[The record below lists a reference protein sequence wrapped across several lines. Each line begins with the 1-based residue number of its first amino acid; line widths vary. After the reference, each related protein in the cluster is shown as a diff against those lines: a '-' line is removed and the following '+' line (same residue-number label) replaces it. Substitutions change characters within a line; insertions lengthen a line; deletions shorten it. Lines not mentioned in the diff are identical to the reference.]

1 MVLITAR
8 NAPNYGQHQII
19 VGGSFRKT
27 FKKWLPKIKSV
38 GKIALPA
45 IGAIVASKLFSN
57 NQNSNQQMQQM
68 GNIANQV
75 LSNPSQFIQQK
86 GNQLIDQYAPDVLPE
101 SVKQELR
108 DQASN
113 LGELVESNPT
123 ITRVRKT
130 AKKVIKR
137 KKPKKVIIEEEEP
150 EPESN
155 DEQDGEG
162 YKRLSKQNKR
172 LLKNLIKGSGLMKF

>member
-27 FKKWLPKIKSV
+27 FKKWLPKIKTV
-38 GKIALPA
+38 GKFALPA

-57 NQNSNQQMQQM
+57 NQNSSQQMQQM

-86 GNQLIDQYAPDVLPE
+86 GNQLIEQYAPDVLPE
-101 SVKQELR
+101 SVKQDLR
-108 DQASN
+108 DQALN
-113 LGELVESNPT
+113 LGELIESNPT
-123 ITRVRKT
+123 ITKVRKT

-137 KKPKKVIIEEEEP
+137 KPKKVIVEDDEP
-150 EPESN
+150 EAE
-155 DEQDGEG
+155 DDQDGEG
-162 YKRLSKQNKR
+162 YKRLSKQNKK